1 MEINKKGNRSI
12 QKKKGQTR
20 NNYFGHVK
28 IRNAGKNQIRIKK
41 N

>member
-1 MEINKKGNRSI
+1 MEIKKKRKSFNI
-12 QKKKGQTR
+12 EKKGQTR

-28 IRNAGKNQIRIKK
+28 IRNAGKKSNK